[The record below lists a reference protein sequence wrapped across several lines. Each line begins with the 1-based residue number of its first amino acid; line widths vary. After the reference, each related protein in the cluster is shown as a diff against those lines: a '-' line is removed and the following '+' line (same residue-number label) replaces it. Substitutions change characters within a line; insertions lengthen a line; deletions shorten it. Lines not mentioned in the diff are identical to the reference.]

1 MKKIITLTIA
11 IIGLHFISHAQAQ
24 AYDGYN
30 DIKMFIGYTNIGG
43 NSGIEYQTDKGVND
57 LYSWGLQATYLIN
70 TKVDNDGV
78 GYEKGFKFLDSA
90 DAGIF
95 IRFHFL
101 EALKLPKNIDLYLG
115 GDLTAKSL
123 GAHTGF
129 KYNISNTIG
138 FYAMYKQSFA
148 PVLKGDITLSEDR
161 NGDPIP
167 SFFAKKAALSAG
179 ITFNLNR
186 RYFFE

>member
-1 MKKIITLTIA
+1 MKKTITLTLALLGI
-11 IIGLHFISHAQAQ
+11 HFASYSQ

-30 DIKMFIGYTNIGG
+30 DFKIFLGYTNVGG
-43 NSGIEYQTDKGVND
+43 NSGIEYQSDFGVND

-186 RYFFE
+186 R

>member
-1 MKKIITLTIA
+1 MKKITTLTIA
-11 IIGLHFISHAQAQ
+11 LLSLQFSSYSQ

-30 DIKMFIGYTNIGG
+30 DNKIFLGYTNVGG
-43 NSGIEYQTDKGVND
+43 NSGIEYQIDFGVND
-57 LYSWGLQATYLIN
+57 LYSWGLQATYLID
-70 TKVDNDGV
+70 TKVDNAGV

-101 EALKLPKNIDLYLG
+101 EALKLPKNVDLYLG
-115 GDLTAKSL
+115 GDLTTKSL

-129 KYNISNTIG
+129 KYNISNIIG

-148 PVLKGDITLSEDR
+148 PVLKGDITLSQDT

-179 ITFNLNR
+179 VTFNLIIR
-186 RYFFE
+186 

>member
-11 IIGLHFISHAQAQ
+11 LIGINYSSQAQ
-24 AYDGYN
+24 AYDGYG
-30 DIKMFIGYTNIGG
+30 DTKIFLGYTNVGG
-43 NSGIEYQTDKGVND
+43 NSGIEYQSDFGVND
-57 LYSWGLQATYLIN
+57 LFSWGLQATYLIN

-101 EALKLPKNIDLYLG
+101 EALRLPKNVDVFLG
-115 GDLTAKSL
+115 GDITAKSL

-129 KYNISNTIG
+129 KYNVSNTIG

-161 NGDPIP
+161 NGEPIP
-167 SFFAKKAALSAG
+167 SFFAKKAALTAG
-179 ITFNLNR
+179 VTFNINYR
-186 RYFFE
+186 